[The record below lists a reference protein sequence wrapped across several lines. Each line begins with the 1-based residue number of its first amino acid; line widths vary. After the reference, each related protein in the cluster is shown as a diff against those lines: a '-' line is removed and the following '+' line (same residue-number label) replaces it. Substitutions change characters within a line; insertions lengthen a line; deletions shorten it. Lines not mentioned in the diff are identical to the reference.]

1 MTRGLNLC
9 DVHLSKL
16 STAEDAEN
24 MEEGLS
30 GACE

>member
-1 MTRGLNLC
+1 
-9 DVHLSKL
+9 VHLSKL

-30 GACE
+30 GTCE